1 MKIKHFFPLL
11 LLSVFCFSLNA
22 QVKDTVETK
31 NAGSGWYVGLSG
43 IAAFGKCTFNSF
55 GTNKTNVGQ
64 MAGVFGGYR
73 FNEIFSVGGLVKT
86 GIVKLSVA
94 DNDFN
99 ADYWL
104 GNDMV
109 RYYAPVVD
117 MEGWDYSNLT
127 SRVSTL
133 SFGLQGNVNIAGWF
147 TANRRFRLEVSPVV
161 SAVLTKARFVTIDK
175 KETVMRHDAQW
186 HFGPGGELML
196 GYRVSD
202 NIELDVYGT
211 FTHLIGGRYDRIP
224 VHYSNSNFIYE
235 SGLKITRNF

>member
-1 MKIKHFFPLL
+1 MKIKHFFSLL

-31 NAGSGWYVGLSG
+31 YAGCGWYVGLSG
-43 IAAFGKCTFNSF
+43 SAAFGKCTFNSF
-55 GTNKTNVGQ
+55 GADNINVGQ
-64 MAGVFGGYR
+64 SVGLFGGYR
-73 FNEIFSVGGLVKT
+73 FNDIISIGGLVKS
-86 GIVKLSVA
+86 GRLVLSVA

-109 RYYAPVVD
+109 RYYAPVID

-147 TANRRFRLEVSPVV
+147 TENRRLRLEVSPVV
-161 SAVLTKARFVTIDK
+161 SAILTKARFVTIDK
-175 KETVMRHDAQW
+175 KETVIRHDSQW
-186 HFGPGGELML
+186 HLGSGGEILL
-196 GYRVSD
+196 GYRVSN
-202 NIELDVYGT
+202 NIEIDVYGT
-211 FTHLIGGRYDRIP
+211 FTHLIGDRYDRIP